1 MVRNP
6 KDVRQLAEEALQ
18 HMVGPE
24 LMRAALTADYT
35 SECLQFLRTGFD
47 IDNPDPAT
55 VVQSVESFH
64 AHMQALFVH
73 GYILSSRAA
82 GSAAEKTGKSNGL

>member
-1 MVRNP
+1 
-6 KDVRQLAEEALQ
+6 
-18 HMVGPE
+18 MVGPE

-55 VVQSVESFH
+55 VVQSVEAFD
-64 AHMQALFVH
+64 AHMQTLFVD
-73 GYILSSRAA
+73 GYIQFFPAWWLCCREDSY
-82 GSAAEKTGKSNGL
+82 SNGL